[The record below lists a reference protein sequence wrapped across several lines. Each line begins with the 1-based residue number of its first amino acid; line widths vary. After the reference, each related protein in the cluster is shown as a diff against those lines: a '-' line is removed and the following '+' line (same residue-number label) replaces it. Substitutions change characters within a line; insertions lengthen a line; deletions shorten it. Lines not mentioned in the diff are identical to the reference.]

1 MRSLSF
7 NDMIKPS
14 YSLVTLPMDNQN
26 PVTPP
31 AIQNDLP
38 VSEIVSALKSAPVT
52 PVAPIVNPLQE
63 VVASPVSPVVS
74 PAAPR
79 SEAQIPVAPVT
90 PVVSAAPMAPTT
102 PTPPVPPAVNPLAED
117 PDQVIAPG
125 SK

>member
-1 MRSLSF
+1 
-7 NDMIKPS
+7 
-14 YSLVTLPMDNQN
+14 MDNQN
-26 PVTPP
+26 PVTP
-31 AIQNDLP
+31 QSDLP

-117 PDQVIAPG
+117 PDKVIAPG

>member
-1 MRSLSF
+1 MRSLFFS
-7 NDMIKPS
+7 DMIKPS

>member
-63 VVASPVSPVVS
+63 V
-74 PAAPR
+74 AAP
-79 SEAQIPVAPVT
+79 PAPI
-90 PVVSAAPMAPTT
+90 A
-102 PTPPVPPAVNPLAED
+102 PTPPAPPAVNPLAED

>member
-1 MRSLSF
+1 
-7 NDMIKPS
+7 
-14 YSLVTLPMDNQN
+14 MDNQN
-26 PVTPP
+26 PVTP
-31 AIQNDLP
+31 QSDLP

-63 VVASPVSPVVS
+63 VAASPVSPVVS